1 MSVDLKG
8 NRLEIIDSHIHPPF
22 RGGVNY
28 SIFPGLT
35 HPVEPEAF
43 IAPLKRTGI
52 TRCCGA
58 VIYRPDFEGFNRV
71 ASMNQSALEFRH
83 HVGDFYLPGIQL
95 DAYYPEKS
103 CVELEY
109 NHRVEGVRW
118 IGEMFSRSLK
128 EDILLSSEAFQI
140 YDLAQTFEVPI
151 SLFMVRWDLV
161 EDICKRFE
169 GLNIILSHPAVEI
182 SRLEACL
189 ELVQRN
195 RNLYLD
201 LTPSLANRFGLIKRV
216 VEEIGSHKLIFGSGY
231 PYRSPAAAVACY
243 LESGLTDTQLESIF
257 SLNFR
262 RVTGLV

>member
-1 MSVDLKG
+1 M
-8 NRLEIIDSHIHPPF
+8 EIIDSHIHPPF

-28 SIFPGLT
+28 GAFPGLT
-35 HPVEPEAF
+35 LPGTPEKF
-43 IAPLKRTGI
+43 IAPLKSAGI

-58 VIYRPDFEGFNRV
+58 VIYRPDFTGFNNV

-83 HVGDFYLPGIQL
+83 NVGDFYLPAIQL
-95 DAYYPEKS
+95 DLYYPEKS

-109 NHRVEGVRW
+109 NHRIEGVRW
-118 IGEMFSRSLK
+118 IDEMFSRSLK
-128 EDILLSSEAFQI
+128 EDIIFSSEAFQI
-140 YDLAQTFEVPI
+140 YDLAQALEVPI
-151 SLFMVRWDLV
+151 SIFMMRWDLI
-161 EDICKRFE
+161 ERICKRFE
-169 GLNIILSHPAVEI
+169 ELNIILSHPATEI
-182 SRLEACL
+182 SNLEACL

-216 VEEIGSHKLIFGSGY
+216 VEEIGSYKLIFGSGY

-243 LESGLTDTQLESIF
+243 LESGLTELQLESIF

-262 RVTGLV
+262 RLTGLL